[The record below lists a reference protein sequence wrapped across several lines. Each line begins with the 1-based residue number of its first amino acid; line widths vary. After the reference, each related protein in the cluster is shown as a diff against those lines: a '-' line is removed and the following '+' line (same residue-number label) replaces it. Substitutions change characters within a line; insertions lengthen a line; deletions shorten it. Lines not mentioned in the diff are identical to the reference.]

1 MNKEELIYCL
11 DRARNGVVKV
21 NNDEEGDF
29 VVKKL
34 KEFGSVCLDSKLPS
48 EIKPQYPTHIS
59 AGDNDWWT
67 HTYPFSMLN
76 VIEFEE
82 FKKIVESEDKTSVQ
96 ITVNTKEELI
106 TQLQNGN
113 VGIKL
118 ESEEEGEYLINWMKK
133 NDVIYINDDN
143 TSGSNIEHGDIIGV
157 TECCGKYVLDFE
169 DENEVKLVI
178 TFKRFKEIIELKED
192 ENNTKNDVC
201 VISDNTWTMETVESK
216 IKESTKVDPPTNDI
230 GNPFDL
236 LNSKR
241 SPLSLYSIE
250 ELENELEIRK
260 EERAKKLEEYINKSF
275 KELMEMGYKI
285 HNVYSED
292 NMDGE
297 VNVSIEKKEVLIS

>member
-1 MNKEELIYCL
+1 MNKEELISCL

-21 NNDEEGDF
+21 NNNEEGDF

-48 EIKPQYPTHIS
+48 EIKPQYPTHIGI
-59 AGDNDWWT
+59 GDNDWWT
-67 HTYPFSMLN
+67 YSYPSGNLN

-113 VGIKL
+113 VGIRL
-118 ESEEEGEYLINWMKK
+118 EGEEEGEYLINWMKK

-143 TSGSNIEHGDIIGV
+143 TSGSIIEHGDIIGV
-157 TECCGKYVLDFE
+157 TECCGKYVWDFE

-201 VISDNTWTMETVESK
+201 VISDNTWTMKTVESK
-216 IKESTKVDPPTNDI
+216 IKESTKVDPPINKTND
-230 GNPFDL
+230 PFDL
-236 LNSKR
+236 LR
-241 SPLSLYSIE
+241 PRRTPLSAYSIE
-250 ELENELEIRK
+250 ELENELERRRNQKLKALENTISTAF
-260 EERAKKLEEYINKSF
+260 EELIK
-275 KELMEMGYKI
+275 MGYKI
-285 HNVYSED
+285 HNAYSDD
-292 NMDGE
+292 NMDGG
-297 VNVSIEKKEVLIS
+297 VNLNIEKKEILIS

>member
-1 MNKEELIYCL
+1 MNKEELICCL

-21 NNDEEGDF
+21 NNNEEGDF

-34 KEFGSVCLDSKLPS
+34 KEFGSVCLYSKLPS
-48 EIKPQYPTHIS
+48 EIEPQYPTYIS
-59 AGDNDWWT
+59 VGDNDWWT
-67 HTYPFSMLN
+67 HTYPSGNLN

-82 FKKIVESEDKTSVQ
+82 FKKMVESEDETPVQ

-113 VGIKL
+113 VGIRL
-118 ESEEEGEYLINWMKK
+118 EGEEEGEYLINWMKK

-143 TSGSNIEHGDIIGV
+143 VSGSNIEHGDIIGV
-157 TECCGKYVLDFE
+157 TECCGKYVWYFE

-230 GNPFDL
+230 GDPFDL

-250 ELENELEIRK
+250 ELENELNRRK
-260 EERAKKLEEYINKSF
+260 VDKVKKLENTINKSF
-275 KELMEMGYKI
+275 KELIKMGYKI

-292 NMDGE
+292 NMDGGI
-297 VNVSIEKKEVLIS
+297 NVSIEKKEVLIS

>member
-1 MNKEELIYCL
+1 MNKEELISCL

-21 NNDEEGDF
+21 NNNEEGDF
-29 VVKKL
+29 VVKELKKL
-34 KEFGSVCLDSKLPS
+34 GAIHLDSKLPS
-48 EIKPQYPTHIS
+48 EIKTQYPTNIGI
-59 AGDNDWWT
+59 GDNDWWT
-67 HTYPFSMLN
+67 YNYPSGNLN

-82 FKKIVESEDKTSVQ
+82 FKKIVESEDKTPVQ

-113 VGIKL
+113 VGIRL

-143 TSGSNIEHGDIIGV
+143 TSGSIIEHGDIIGV
-157 TECCGKYVLDFE
+157 TECCGKYVWDFE
-169 DENEVKLVI
+169 YENEVKLVI

-216 IKESTKVDPPTNDI
+216 IKESTKVDSETNDI

-250 ELENELEIRK
+250 ELENELERRRNQKLKALENTISTAF
-260 EERAKKLEEYINKSF
+260 EELIK
-275 KELMEMGYKI
+275 MGYKI

-292 NMDGE
+292 NMDGGI
-297 VNVSIEKKEVLIS
+297 NVSIEKKEVLIS

>member
-21 NNDEEGDF
+21 NNNEEGDF

-48 EIKPQYPTHIS
+48 EIKLQYPTHIG
-59 AGDNDWWT
+59 AGDNDWWAYS
-67 HTYPFSMLN
+67 YPSGNLN

-113 VGIKL
+113 VGIRL
-118 ESEEEGEYLINWMKK
+118 EGEEEGEYLINWMKK

-157 TECCGKYVLDFE
+157 TECCGKYVWDFE
-169 DENEVKLVI
+169 DENVVKLVI
-178 TFKRFKEIIELKED
+178 TFKRFKEIIEFNSDPFNSLK
-192 ENNTKNDVC
+192 
-201 VISDNTWTMETVESK
+201 I
-216 IKESTKVDPPTNDI
+216 
-230 GNPFDL
+230 
-236 LNSKR
+236 KR
-241 SPLSLYSIE
+241 SPLHLYSIE
-250 ELENELEIRK
+250 ELEKELERRRDQKLKALENTINTAF
-260 EERAKKLEEYINKSF
+260 EELIS
-275 KELMEMGYKI
+275 MGYKI

-297 VNVSIEKKEVLIS
+297 VNISIEKKEILIS

>member
-1 MNKEELIYCL
+1 MNKEELISCL

-21 NNDEEGDF
+21 NN
-29 VVKKL
+29 
-34 KEFGSVCLDSKLPS
+34 
-48 EIKPQYPTHIS
+48 
-59 AGDNDWWT
+59 N
-67 HTYPFSMLN
+67 
-76 VIEFEE
+76 
-82 FKKIVESEDKTSVQ
+82 
-96 ITVNTKEELI
+96 
-106 TQLQNGN
+106 
-113 VGIKL
+113 
-118 ESEEEGEYLINWMKK
+118 EEGEYLINWMKK

-157 TECCGKYVLDFE
+157 TECCGKYVWDFE

-250 ELENELEIRK
+250 ELENELERRK

-292 NMDGE
+292 NMDGGI
-297 VNVSIEKKEVLIS
+297 NVSIEKKEVLIS

>member
-1 MNKEELIYCL
+1 MNKKELISCL

-34 KEFGSVCLDSKLPS
+34 KEFGSVCSDSKLPS

-82 FKKIVESEDKTSVQ
+82 FKKIVESEDKTTVQ

-113 VGIKL
+113 VGIRL
-118 ESEEEGEYLINWMKK
+118 EGEEEGEYLINWMKK

-143 TSGSNIEHGDIIGV
+143 TSGSIIEHGDIIGV
-157 TECCGKYVLDFE
+157 TECRGKYVWDFE

-216 IKESTKVDPPTNDI
+216 IKESTKVDPPINKTND
-230 GNPFDL
+230 PFDL
-236 LNSKR
+236 LR
-241 SPLSLYSIE
+241 PRRTPLSAYSIE
-250 ELENELEIRK
+250 ELENELERRRNQKLKALENTISTAF
-260 EERAKKLEEYINKSF
+260 EELIK
-275 KELMEMGYKI
+275 MGYKI
-285 HNVYSED
+285 HNAYSDD
-292 NMDGE
+292 NMDGGI
-297 VNVSIEKKEVLIS
+297 NVSIEKKEVLIS

>member
-21 NNDEEGDF
+21 NNNEEGDF

-34 KEFGSVCLDSKLPS
+34 KEFGSVYLDSKLPS
-48 EIKPQYPTHIS
+48 EIKPQYPIRIGT
-59 AGDNDWWT
+59 GDNDWWT
-67 HTYPFSMLN
+67 YSYPSGNLN

-82 FKKIVESEDKTSVQ
+82 FKKIVESEDKTPVQ

-113 VGIKL
+113 VGIRLKG
-118 ESEEEGEYLINWMKK
+118 EEEGEYLINWMKK

-143 TSGSNIEHGDIIGV
+143 TSGSIIEHGDIIGV
-157 TECCGKYVLDFE
+157 TECCGKYVWDFE
-169 DENEVKLVI
+169 YENEVKLVI

-192 ENNTKNDVC
+192 PPITRT
-201 VISDNTWTMETVESK
+201 DNK
-216 IKESTKVDPPTNDI
+216 YPD
-230 GNPFDL
+230 NPFNL

-241 SPLSLYSIE
+241 SPLHLYSIE
-250 ELENELEIRK
+250 ELENELERRK
-260 EERAKKLEEYINKSF
+260 EERVKKLEEYINKSF
-275 KELMEMGYKI
+275 KELMEKGYKI
-285 HNVYSED
+285 HNVYSDD

>member
-1 MNKEELIYCL
+1 MNKKELISCL

-34 KEFGSVCLDSKLPS
+34 KEFGSVCSDSKLPS
-48 EIKPQYPTHIS
+48 EIKPQYPTCIGI
-59 AGDNDWWT
+59 GDNDWWT
-67 HTYPFSMLN
+67 YSYPSGNLN

-82 FKKIVESEDKTSVQ
+82 FKKIVESEDKTTVQ

-113 VGIKL
+113 VGIRL
-118 ESEEEGEYLINWMKK
+118 EGEEEGEYLINWMKK

-143 TSGSNIEHGDIIGV
+143 TSGSIIEHGDIIGV
-157 TECCGKYVLDFE
+157 TECRGKYVWDFE

-216 IKESTKVDPPTNDI
+216 IKESTKVDPPINKTND
-230 GNPFDL
+230 PFDL
-236 LNSKR
+236 LR
-241 SPLSLYSIE
+241 PRRTPLSAYSIE
-250 ELENELEIRK
+250 ELENELERRRNQKLKALENTISTAF
-260 EERAKKLEEYINKSF
+260 EELIK
-275 KELMEMGYKI
+275 MGYKI
-285 HNVYSED
+285 HNAYSDD
-292 NMDGE
+292 NMDGGI
-297 VNVSIEKKEVLIS
+297 NVSIEKKEVLIS

>member
-1 MNKEELIYCL
+1 MNKKELIYCL

-34 KEFGSVCLDSKLPS
+34 KEFGSVCLVSKLPS
-48 EIKPQYPTHIS
+48 EIKPQYPIRIGT
-59 AGDNDWWT
+59 GDNDWWT
-67 HTYPFSMLN
+67 YTYPSGNLN

-82 FKKIVESEDKTSVQ
+82 FKKIVESEDKTPVQ

-113 VGIKL
+113 VGVRL
-118 ESEEEGEYLINWMKK
+118 EGEEEGEYLISWMKK

-143 TSGSNIEHGDIIGV
+143 TSGSIIEHGDIIGV
-157 TECCGKYVLDFE
+157 TECCGKYVWDFE

-178 TFKRFKEIIELKED
+178 TFKRFKEIIEP
-192 ENNTKNDVC
+192 
-201 VISDNTWTMETVESK
+201 
-216 IKESTKVDPPTNDI
+216 KVDPPITRTDNKYTD
-230 GNPFDL
+230 NPFDSL
-236 LNSKR
+236 KTKK
-241 SPLSLYSIE
+241 SPLHLYSIE
-250 ELENELEIRK
+250 ELENELERRK
-260 EERAKKLEEYINKSF
+260 EERVKKLEEYINKSF

-285 HNVYSED
+285 HNVYSDD

>member
-34 KEFGSVCLDSKLPS
+34 KEFGSVCLVSKLPS
-48 EIKPQYPTHIS
+48 EIKPQYPTHIGI
-59 AGDNDWWT
+59 GDNDWWT
-67 HTYPFSMLN
+67 YSYPSGNLN

-113 VGIKL
+113 VGIRL
-118 ESEEEGEYLINWMKK
+118 EGEEEGEYLINWMKK

-143 TSGSNIEHGDIIGV
+143 TSGSIIEHGDIIGV
-157 TECCGKYVLDFE
+157 TECCGKYVWDFE
-169 DENEVKLVI
+169 DEVKLVI
-178 TFKRFKEIIELKED
+178 TFKRFKEIIELKEY

-216 IKESTKVDPPTNDI
+216 IKESTKVDPPINKTND
-230 GNPFDL
+230 PFDL
-236 LNSKR
+236 LR
-241 SPLSLYSIE
+241 PRRTPLSAYSIE
-250 ELENELEIRK
+250 ELENELERRRNQKLKALENTISTAF
-260 EERAKKLEEYINKSF
+260 EELIK
-275 KELMEMGYKI
+275 MGYKI
-285 HNVYSED
+285 HNAYSDD
-292 NMDGE
+292 NMDGGI
-297 VNVSIEKKEVLIS
+297 NVSIEKKEVLIS

>member
-34 KEFGSVCLDSKLPS
+34 KEFGSVCLVSKLPS

-67 HTYPFSMLN
+67 HSYPSGNLN

-113 VGIKL
+113 VGIRL
-118 ESEEEGEYLINWMKK
+118 EGEEEGEYLINWMKK

-143 TSGSNIEHGDIIGV
+143 TSGSIIEHGDIIGV
-157 TECCGKYVLDFE
+157 TECCGKYVWDFE

-201 VISDNTWTMETVESK
+201 VISDNTWTMKTVESK
-216 IKESTKVDPPTNDI
+216 IKESTKVDPPTNKTND
-230 GNPFDL
+230 PFDL
-236 LNSKR
+236 LR
-241 SPLSLYSIE
+241 PRRTPLSASSLE
-250 ELENELEIRK
+250 ELENELERRRNQKLKALENTISTAF
-260 EERAKKLEEYINKSF
+260 EELIK
-275 KELMEMGYKI
+275 MGYKI
-285 HNVYSED
+285 HNAYSDD
-292 NMDGE
+292 NMDGG
-297 VNVSIEKKEVLIS
+297 VNLNIEKKEILIS

>member
-1 MNKEELIYCL
+1 MN
-11 DRARNGVVKV
+11 
-21 NNDEEGDF
+21 
-29 VVKKL
+29 
-34 KEFGSVCLDSKLPS
+34 
-48 EIKPQYPTHIS
+48 
-59 AGDNDWWT
+59 
-67 HTYPFSMLN
+67 
-76 VIEFEE
+76 
-82 FKKIVESEDKTSVQ
+82 
-96 ITVNTKEELI
+96 KEELI

-113 VGIKL
+113 VGIRL
-118 ESEEEGEYLINWMKK
+118 EGEEEGEYLINWMKK

-157 TECCGKYVLDFE
+157 TECCGKYVWDFE

-241 SPLSLYSIE
+241 TPLSAYSIE
-250 ELENELEIRK
+250 ELENELERRRNQKLKALENTISTAF
-260 EERAKKLEEYINKSF
+260 EELIK
-275 KELMEMGYKI
+275 MGYKI
-285 HNVYSED
+285 HNAYSDD
-292 NMDGE
+292 NMDGG
-297 VNVSIEKKEVLIS
+297 VNLNIEKKEILIS